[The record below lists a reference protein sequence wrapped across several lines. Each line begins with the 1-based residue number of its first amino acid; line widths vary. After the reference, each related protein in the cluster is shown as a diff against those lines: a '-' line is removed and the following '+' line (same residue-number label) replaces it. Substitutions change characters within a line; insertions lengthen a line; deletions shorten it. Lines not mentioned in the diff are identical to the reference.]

1 MYHTKYSII
10 ILNTKRQKKTIKCS
24 MTEKLSLKKDQKNTT
39 LQKKWFESHIGATM
53 HWERTIKYLTYSQA
67 KPEFFSQ
74 FEVIYFVY

>member
-1 MYHTKYSII
+1 MFEYYSFNHHFSRLDKNITLMYHTKYSII

-53 HWERTIKYLTYSQA
+53 H
-67 KPEFFSQ
+67 
-74 FEVIYFVY
+74 